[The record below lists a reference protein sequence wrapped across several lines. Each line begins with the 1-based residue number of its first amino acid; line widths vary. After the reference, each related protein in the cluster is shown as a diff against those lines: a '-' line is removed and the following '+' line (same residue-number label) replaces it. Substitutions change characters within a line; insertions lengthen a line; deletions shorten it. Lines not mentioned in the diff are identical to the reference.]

1 MMYIYICSVYLLH
14 ILLHDKSSKIV
25 ILSYLGENTDK
36 NKKTNLKYSNISL
49 LYDTLQGNGFQKEPL
64 FFQGL
69 IFRCHANLQGL
80 SQECE
85 KKLVILM
92 PLLWNFQRPPVA
104 LGVDAT
110 NPRRI
115 VWTLEKASL
124 TRRLAEKEGMK
135 YMKYYPAM

>member
-1 MMYIYICSVYLLH
+1 M
-14 ILLHDKSSKIV
+14 

-49 LYDTLQGNGFQKEPL
+49 LYDTLQGNGFQKEPP

-85 KKLVILM
+85 KKTCDFDAA
-92 PLLWNFQRPPVA
+92 PLELSEASSGSGCRCHKSSSHRLDFGESKSDQT
-104 LGVDAT
+104 LG
-110 NPRRI
+110 
-115 VWTLEKASL
+115 
-124 TRRLAEKEGMK
+124 
-135 YMKYYPAM
+135 